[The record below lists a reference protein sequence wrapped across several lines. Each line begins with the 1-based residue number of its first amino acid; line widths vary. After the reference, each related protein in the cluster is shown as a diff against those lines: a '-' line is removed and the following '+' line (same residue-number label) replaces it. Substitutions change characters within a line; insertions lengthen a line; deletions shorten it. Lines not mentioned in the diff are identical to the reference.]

1 VLNQSFTLK
10 VFFSINGFNL
20 LKDSMMIVGKQEIY
34 PPVEFTI
41 KQTESCDQKGH
52 GVVTTC
58 PISAGQIYRLKG
70 KIVNKVAQHT
80 LEISPDRHF
89 LDTKFAGY
97 LMHSCEPNARINMQ
111 NLTLEVLRDINIG
124 ELLTIDYAHTEK
136 KLFRQFPCSCNA
148 PLCRFWI
155 KGNSES
161 ISAEGAAYLETL
173 NQDRSLNDWWQRE
186 GLNYE
191 AGRLCFEQH
200 VVQEKI
206 QYYERPVFLYF
217 RKRIESNI
225 KRLETALEGL
235 SCQIFYA
242 LKSNR
247 FLPLLTFLKE
257 NFSTGIDVC
266 SPGEIFHALSA
277 GFSPQDISYTSSAL
291 SPSDLNVL
299 ERIPDI
305 RINADSLSAINN
317 IGARQ
322 FVNHIGLRLNLSISL
337 GYNEKLCYSGK
348 TASKFGIYLDDL
360 NAAIDLCRKNRLTV
374 QRLHVH
380 SGCGYLNSSIST
392 FRKIVAKLS
401 SICQNFHE
409 LREINFGGGLG
420 IPFQEGD
427 SPLNLSDWAA
437 PLHEYFPEE
446 RGIQIQVEPGSY
458 IIQDAG
464 LLALQVV
471 EVEVKSRRCFVYL
484 NGGFN
489 LAPEPVFYN
498 LPFYPLPCIK
508 REDESIKQVLVGNI
522 NEAHDIWFEGKLP
535 ILKVGDWVALINAG
549 AYASSMSSNH
559 CFRGEFYE
567 KLI

>member
-1 VLNQSFTLK
+1 
-10 VFFSINGFNL
+10 
-20 LKDSMMIVGKQEIY
+20 MIVDKNKIY
-34 PPVEFTI
+34 PPADFTI
-41 KQTESCDQKGH
+41 KQTDRCDQKGH
-52 GVVTTC
+52 GVVCTC
-58 PISAGQIYRLKG
+58 PVSTGQVYRLKG

-111 NLTLEVLRDINIG
+111 NLTLEVLRNITVG

-136 KLFRQFPCSCNA
+136 KLFRQFPCTCNSS
-148 PLCRFWI
+148 LCRFWI
-155 KGNSES
+155 KGNAET
-161 ISAEGAAYLETL
+161 ISPEGAAYLKAL
-173 NQDRSLNDWWQRE
+173 KKSRSLNDWWQRE

-191 AGRLCFEQH
+191 EGRLCFEKH

-206 QYYERPVFLYF
+206 QFYERPVFLYF

-225 KRLETALEGL
+225 KRLETALEGCSFQL
-235 SCQIFYA
+235 FYA

-247 FLPLLTFLKE
+247 FLPLLTFLKD
-257 NFSTGIDVC
+257 NFSLGVDVC

-277 GFSPQDISYTSSAL
+277 GFSPQDISYTSAGL

-299 ERIPDI
+299 EKIDSL
-305 RINADSLSAINN
+305 RINADSLSAIKH
-317 IGARQ
+317 IGARR

-360 NAAIDLCRKNRLTV
+360 NASIDLCKKHKLTV

-380 SGCGYLNSSIST
+380 NGCGYLNSSIDT
-392 FRKIVAKLS
+392 FRSIIEKLS
-401 SICQNFHE
+401 SICERFSE
-409 LREINFGGGLG
+409 IREINVGGGLG

-427 SPLNLSDWAA
+427 SPLSLSDWAA

-446 RGIQIQVEPGSY
+446 RGIQIQVEPGAY
-458 IIQDAG
+458 IVQDAG
-464 LLALQVV
+464 LLVLQVV
-471 EVEVKSRRCFVYL
+471 EVEVKSKRCFVYL

-508 REDESIKQVLVGNI
+508 RAGDRIKQVLVGNI
-522 NEAHDIWFEGKLP
+522 NEAHDIWYEGDLP
-535 ILKVGDWVALINAG
+535 ILKEGDWVALMNAG

-559 CFRGEFYE
+559 CCRGEFYE
-567 KLI
+567 RLI